1 MIILYNTTNDIY
13 VSSQVIGYIAGLLVI
28 SYNIPQLIRMI
39 RTKSTDDVELL
50 SLIFQMILNVVYVT
64 YGTLM
69 QEIPLIISE
78 SLAFII
84 CSSMVILKKMYD
96 KKKIANADANDDAN
110 ANANANADA
119 DADVDVIDARKEV
132 SENISELTFKISK

>member
-1 MIILYNTTNDIY
+1 MIILYNTTDDIY
-13 VSSQVIGYIAGLLVI
+13 VSSQVIGYIAGVLVV
-28 SYNIPQLIRMI
+28 SYNVPQLIRMI

-50 SLIFQMILNVVYVT
+50 SLIFQMILNMVYVT

-96 KKKIANADANDDAN
+96 KKKTIADSVDD
-110 ANANANADA
+110 ADA
-119 DADVDVIDARKEV
+119 DALDERKDI
-132 SENISELTFKISK
+132 SENISKFTIEISK